1 MMKDLLDKG
10 AVLQRDKKTYAI
22 APHVPA
28 GLITSDQLRKLADVA
43 DKYNAKAIKITAA
56 QRIALVGLEE
66 NDIDS
71 AWQDLGMKPGAAIGL
86 CVRSIKTC
94 PGTSFCKR
102 GFKDSVSIGL
112 KLDDRYHGMN
122 LPNKL
127 KIGVSGCPN
136 SCADNHT
143 RDIGL
148 MGTPKGWTIFVGG
161 KGGTIPR
168 LGDRLVMGIPDEKVL
183 DLVDDIVNLY
193 SDNANNKERLG
204 SYIDRVGFEEFA
216 ANFDLAKYKN

>member
-1 MMKDLLDKG
+1 MKDLLDKG
-10 AVLQRDKKTYAI
+10 AVLQRDKTTYAI

-28 GLITSDQLRKLADVA
+28 GLITSNQLRKLADVA
-43 DKYNAKAIKITAA
+43 DKYNVDAIKITAA
-56 QRIALVGLEE
+56 QRIALVGLKEE
-66 NDIDS
+66 DIDS
-71 AWQDLGMKPGAAIGL
+71 AWNDLGMKPGAAIGL

-94 PGTSFCKR
+94 PGTTFCKR
-102 GFKDSVSIGL
+102 GFRDSVKLGL
-112 KLDDRYHGMN
+112 ALDDRYHGMN

-148 MGTPKGWTIFVGG
+148 MGMPKGWTIFVGG

-168 LGDRLVMGIPDEKVL
+168 LGNRLIMNVPDDNVL
-183 DLVDDIVNLY
+183 DIVDKIVNIY
-193 SDNANNKERLG
+193 SENASNKERLG
-204 SYIDRVGFEEFA
+204 AYIDRIGFDEFKSLVSA
-216 ANFDLAKYKN
+216 DKFLQ

>member
-1 MMKDLLDKG
+1 MKDLLDKG

>member
-1 MMKDLLDKG
+1 MKDLLDKG

-56 QRIALVGLEE
+56 QRIAIVGLEE

-148 MGTPKGWTIFVGG
+148 MGTPKGWTVFVGG

-183 DLVDDIVNLY
+183 DLVDDIVTLY

-204 SYIDRVGFEEFA
+204 AYIDRVGFEEFA

>member
-1 MMKDLLDKG
+1 MKDLLDKG

-43 DKYNAKAIKITAA
+43 DKYNAQAIKITAA

-148 MGTPKGWTIFVGG
+148 MGTPKGWTVFVGG

-204 SYIDRVGFEEFA
+204 AYIDRVGFEEFA

>member
-1 MMKDLLDKG
+1 MKDLLDKG

-43 DKYNAKAIKITAA
+43 DKYNVQAIKITAA

-148 MGTPKGWTIFVGG
+148 MGTPKGWTVFVGG

-204 SYIDRVGFEEFA
+204 AYIDRVGFEKFA
-216 ANFDLAKYKN
+216 SNFNLTKYKN

>member
-1 MMKDLLDKG
+1 MKDLLDKG
-10 AVLQRDKKTYAI
+10 AVIQRDKKTYAI

-204 SYIDRVGFEEFA
+204 AYIDRVGFKEFA

>member
-43 DKYNAKAIKITAA
+43 DKYNAQAIKITAA

-148 MGTPKGWTIFVGG
+148 MGTPKGWTVFVGG

-204 SYIDRVGFEEFA
+204 AYIDRVGFEEFA
-216 ANFDLAKYKN
+216 ANFDLTKYKN

>member
-1 MMKDLLDKG
+1 MKDLLDKG

-43 DKYNAKAIKITAA
+43 DKYNVQAIKITAA

-148 MGTPKGWTIFVGG
+148 MGTPKGWTVFVGG

-168 LGDRLVMGIPDEKVL
+168 LGDRLIMGIPDEKVL

-204 SYIDRVGFEEFA
+204 AYIDRVGFEEFA

>member
-1 MMKDLLDKG
+1 MKDLLDKG

-56 QRIALVGLEE
+56 QRIAIVGLEE

-71 AWQDLGMKPGAAIGL
+71 AWQDLGMKPGAAIVL

-148 MGTPKGWTIFVGG
+148 MGTPKGWTVFVGG

-204 SYIDRVGFEEFA
+204 AYIDRVGFEEFA

>member
-1 MMKDLLDKG
+1 MKDLLDKG

-148 MGTPKGWTIFVGG
+148 MGTPKGWTVFVGG
-161 KGGTIPR
+161 EGGTIPR

-204 SYIDRVGFEEFA
+204 AYIDRVGFEEFA

>member
-1 MMKDLLDKG
+1 MKDLLDKG

-148 MGTPKGWTIFVGG
+148 MGTPKGWTVFVGG

-168 LGDRLVMGIPDEKVL
+168 LGDRLIMGIPDEKVL

-204 SYIDRVGFEEFA
+204 AYIDRVGFEEFA
-216 ANFDLAKYKN
+216 ANFDLTKYKN

>member
-1 MMKDLLDKG
+1 MKDLLDKG

-28 GLITSDQLRKLADVA
+28 GLITSYQLRKLADVA

-148 MGTPKGWTIFVGG
+148 MGTPKGWTVFVGG

-204 SYIDRVGFEEFA
+204 AYIDRVGFEEFA

>member
-1 MMKDLLDKG
+1 MKDLLDKG
-10 AVLQRDKKTYAI
+10 AVIQRDMETYAI

-28 GLITSDQLRKLADVA
+28 GLISSDQLRKLADVA

-66 NDIDS
+66 KDRDS

-94 PGTSFCKR
+94 PGTTFCKR
-102 GFKDSVSIGL
+102 AFRDSVSIGL

-127 KIGVSGCPN
+127 KMGVSGCPN
-136 SCADNHT
+136 SCSDNHT

-148 MGTPKGWTIFVGG
+148 MGTPKGWSVFVGG
-161 KGGTIPR
+161 KGGTLPR
-168 LGDRLVMGIPDEKVL
+168 LGDKLIMGVSDEKVVN
-183 DLVDDIVNLY
+183 LVDEIVKVY
-193 SDNANNKERLG
+193 ASNATGKERLG
-204 SYIDRVGFEEFA
+204 AYIDRVGFDNFIS
-216 ANFDLAKYKN
+216 NFDLDYYKN

>member
-1 MMKDLLDKG
+1 MKDLLDKG

-43 DKYNAKAIKITAA
+43 DKYNVQAIKITAA

-148 MGTPKGWTIFVGG
+148 MGTPKGWAVFVGG

-204 SYIDRVGFEEFA
+204 AYIDRVGFEEFA
-216 ANFDLAKYKN
+216 ANFNLTKYKN

>member
-1 MMKDLLDKG
+1 MKDLLDKG
-10 AVLQRDKKTYAI
+10 AVIQRDMETYAI

-28 GLITSDQLRKLADVA
+28 GLISSDQLRKLADVA

-66 NDIDS
+66 KDIDS

-94 PGTSFCKR
+94 PGTTFCKR
-102 GFKDSVSIGL
+102 AFRDSVSIGL

-136 SCADNHT
+136 SCSDNHT

-148 MGTPKGWTIFVGG
+148 MGTPKGWSVFVGG
-161 KGGTIPR
+161 KGGTLPR
-168 LGDRLVMGIPDEKVL
+168 LGDKLIMGVSDEKVL
-183 DLVDDIVNLY
+183 NLVDEIVKVY
-193 SDNANNKERLG
+193 ASNATGKERLG
-204 SYIDRVGFEEFA
+204 AYIDRVGFDNFIT
-216 ANFDLAKYKN
+216 NFDLDCYKN

>member
-1 MMKDLLDKG
+1 MKDLLDKG
-10 AVLQRDKKTYAI
+10 AVIQRDMKTYAI

-28 GLITSDQLRKLADVA
+28 GLISSDQLRKLADVA

-66 NDIDS
+66 KDLDS

-94 PGTSFCKR
+94 PGTTFCKR
-102 GFKDSVSIGL
+102 AFRDSVSIGL

-136 SCADNHT
+136 SCSDNHT

-148 MGTPKGWTIFVGG
+148 MGTPKGWSVFVGG
-161 KGGTIPR
+161 KGGTLPR
-168 LGDRLVMGIPDEKVL
+168 LGDKLIMGVSDEKVL
-183 DLVDDIVNLY
+183 NLVDEIVKVY
-193 SDNANNKERLG
+193 ASNATGKERLG
-204 SYIDRVGFEEFA
+204 AYIDRVGFDNFIS
-216 ANFDLAKYKN
+216 NFDLDCYKK

>member
-1 MMKDLLDKG
+1 MKDLLDKG
-10 AVLQRDKKTYAI
+10 AVIQRDMETYAI

-28 GLITSDQLRKLADVA
+28 GLISSDQLRKLADVA

-66 NDIDS
+66 KDIDS
-71 AWQDLGMKPGAAIGL
+71 VWQDLGMKPGAAIGL

-94 PGTSFCKR
+94 PGTTFCKR
-102 GFKDSVSIGL
+102 AFRDSVSIGL

-136 SCADNHT
+136 SCSDNHT

-148 MGTPKGWTIFVGG
+148 MGTPKGWSVFVGG
-161 KGGTIPR
+161 KGGTLPR
-168 LGDRLVMGIPDEKVL
+168 LGDKLIMGVSDEKVL
-183 DLVDDIVNLY
+183 NLVDEIVKVY
-193 SDNANNKERLG
+193 ASNATGKERLG
-204 SYIDRVGFEEFA
+204 AYIDRVGFDNFIS
-216 ANFDLAKYKN
+216 NFDLDCYKN

>member
-1 MMKDLLDKG
+1 MKDLLDKG
-10 AVLQRDKKTYAI
+10 AVIQRDMKTYAI

-28 GLITSDQLRKLADVA
+28 GLISSDQLRKLADVA

-66 NDIDS
+66 KYIDS

-94 PGTSFCKR
+94 PGTTFCKR
-102 GFKDSVSIGL
+102 AFRDSVSIGL

-136 SCADNHT
+136 SCSDNHT

-148 MGTPKGWTIFVGG
+148 MGTPKGWSVFVGG
-161 KGGTIPR
+161 KGGTLPR
-168 LGDRLVMGIPDEKVL
+168 LGDKLIMGVSDEKVL
-183 DLVDDIVNLY
+183 NLVDEIVKVY
-193 SDNANNKERLG
+193 ASNATGKERLG
-204 SYIDRVGFEEFA
+204 AYIDRVGFDNFIS
-216 ANFDLAKYKN
+216 NFDLDCYKN

>member
-1 MMKDLLDKG
+1 MKDLLDKG
-10 AVLQRDKKTYAI
+10 AVLQRDKTTYAI

-28 GLITSDQLRKLADVA
+28 GLITSNQLRKLADVA
-43 DKYNAKAIKITAA
+43 DKYNVDAIKITAA
-56 QRIALVGLEE
+56 QRIALVGLKEE
-66 NDIDS
+66 DIDS
-71 AWQDLGMKPGAAIGL
+71 AWNDLGMKPGAAIGL

-94 PGTSFCKR
+94 PGTTFCKR
-102 GFKDSVSIGL
+102 GFRDSVKLGL
-112 KLDDRYHGMN
+112 ALDDRYHGMN

-148 MGTPKGWTIFVGG
+148 MGMPKGWTIFVGG

-168 LGDRLVMGIPDEKVL
+168 LGNRLIMNVPDDNVL
-183 DLVDDIVNLY
+183 DIVDKIVNIY
-193 SDNANNKERLG
+193 SENASNKERLG
-204 SYIDRVGFEEFA
+204 AYIDRIGFDEFKSLVSS
-216 ANFDLAKYKN
+216 DKSLQ

>member
-1 MMKDLLDKG
+1 MKDLLDKG

-148 MGTPKGWTIFVGG
+148 MGTPKGWTVFVGG

-168 LGDRLVMGIPDEKVL
+168 LGDRLVMGIPDKKVL

-204 SYIDRVGFEEFA
+204 AYIDRVGFEEFA

>member
-1 MMKDLLDKG
+1 MKDLLDKG
-10 AVLQRDKKTYAI
+10 AVIQRDMKTYAI

-28 GLITSDQLRKLADVA
+28 GLISSDQLRKLADVA

-66 NDIDS
+66 KDIDS

-94 PGTSFCKR
+94 PGTTFCKR
-102 GFKDSVSIGL
+102 AFRDSVSIGL

-136 SCADNHT
+136 SCSDNHT

-148 MGTPKGWTIFVGG
+148 MGTPKGWSVFVGG
-161 KGGTIPR
+161 KGGTLPR
-168 LGDRLVMGIPDEKVL
+168 LGDKLIMGVSDEKVL
-183 DLVDDIVNLY
+183 NLVDEIVKVY
-193 SDNANNKERLG
+193 ASNATGKERLG
-204 SYIDRVGFEEFA
+204 AYIDRVGFDSFIS
-216 ANFDLAKYKN
+216 NFDLDCYKN

>member
-1 MMKDLLDKG
+1 MKDLLDKG

-43 DKYNAKAIKITAA
+43 DKYNVQAIKITAA

-71 AWQDLGMKPGAAIGL
+71 VWQDLGMKPGAAIGL

-148 MGTPKGWTIFVGG
+148 MGTPKGWTVFVGG

-204 SYIDRVGFEEFA
+204 AYIDRVGFEEFA
-216 ANFDLAKYKN
+216 ANFNLTKYKN

>member
-1 MMKDLLDKG
+1 MKDLLDKG

-43 DKYNAKAIKITAA
+43 DKYNAQAIKITAA

-148 MGTPKGWTIFVGG
+148 MGTPKGWTVFVGG

-168 LGDRLVMGIPDEKVL
+168 LGDRLVIGIPDEKVL

-204 SYIDRVGFEEFA
+204 AYIDRVGFEEFA

>member
-1 MMKDLLDKG
+1 MKDLLDKG

-43 DKYNAKAIKITAA
+43 DKYNAQAIKITAA

-148 MGTPKGWTIFVGG
+148 MGTPKGWTVFVGG

-168 LGDRLVMGIPDEKVL
+168 LGDRLVMGVPDERVL

-193 SDNANNKERLG
+193 SGNADNKERLG
-204 SYIDRVGFEEFA
+204 AYIDRVGFEEFA
-216 ANFDLAKYKN
+216 ANFDLNKYKN

>member
-1 MMKDLLDKG
+1 MKDLLDKG
-10 AVLQRDKKTYAI
+10 AVIQRDMETYAI

-28 GLITSDQLRKLADVA
+28 GLISSDQLRKLADVA

-66 NDIDS
+66 KDIDS

-94 PGTSFCKR
+94 PGTTFCKR
-102 GFKDSVSIGL
+102 AFRNSVSIGL

-136 SCADNHT
+136 SCSDNHT

-148 MGTPKGWTIFVGG
+148 MGTPKGWSVFVGG
-161 KGGTIPR
+161 KGGTLPR
-168 LGDRLVMGIPDEKVL
+168 LGDKLIMGVSDEKVL
-183 DLVDDIVNLY
+183 NLVDEIVKVY
-193 SDNANNKERLG
+193 ASNATGKERLG
-204 SYIDRVGFEEFA
+204 AYIDRVGFDNFIS
-216 ANFDLAKYKN
+216 NFDLDCYKN

>member
-1 MMKDLLDKG
+1 MKDLLEKG
-10 AVLQRDKKTYAI
+10 AVIQRDLKTYAI

-43 DKYNAKAIKITAA
+43 DKYNAQAIKVTAA
-56 QRIALVGLEE
+56 QRIAIVGLKEE
-66 NDIDS
+66 DIDS
-71 AWQDLGMKPGAAIGL
+71 AWNDLGMQPGAAIGL

-94 PGTSFCKR
+94 PGTTFCKR
-102 GFKDSVSIGL
+102 GFKDSVSLGL

-143 RDIGL
+143 RDIGI
-148 MGTPKGWTIFVGG
+148 MGTPKGWTVFVGG

-168 LGDRLVMGIPDEKVL
+168 LGDRLIMGVADDKVL
-183 DLVDDIVNLY
+183 ELVDEIVKTY
-193 SDNANNKERLG
+193 SSNATGKERLG
-204 SYIDRVGFEEFA
+204 AYIDRVGFDEFKS
-216 ANFDLAKYKN
+216 NFDLNKFTN

>member
-1 MMKDLLDKG
+1 MKDLLDKG

-43 DKYNAKAIKITAA
+43 DKYNVQAIKITAA

-148 MGTPKGWTIFVGG
+148 MGTPKGWTVFVGG

-204 SYIDRVGFEEFA
+204 AYIDRVGFEEFA
-216 ANFDLAKYKN
+216 ANFNLTKYKN